1 MKISVNWLKDFVDLD
16 GVNIKDLWYRFTMS
30 TAEVEDYLE
39 VGKDIQNVVV
49 AKVLKVEPHPS
60 SQKLKI
66 VDVDTGAGTV
76 RCLCGAPNVREGI
89 LVPFAKL
96 GGSIKKIP
104 EVAKRTIEGVESC
117 GVICSPAELGI
128 SDGHEGV
135 MILPAEYKVGTDIKS
150 VLDIEDIIIDIDNKS
165 LTNRPDLWGHYGIAR
180 EISAILKRKLKPL
193 ELAELKND
201 PSLPNI
207 DIEILDPVKCP
218 RYSCLGISNI
228 KVKTAPLNMQ
238 IRLYY
243 CGMRSI
249 SLMVDLTN
257 YLMLELSQPMHAF
270 DQKFI
275 EKIVVRTTAADTKF
289 TTLDNVERN
298 LPKDVLMICEKEK
311 PVAIAGIMGGA
322 NSEVSDDTTAIV
334 LESANFEGASI
345 RKSAVKI
352 GLRTEASAR
361 FEKMLDPNL
370 TVTAIQRFYKLLQT
384 IQPDVKMSSN
394 LTDCY
399 PKRLE
404 PVTLTIDKPYI
415 DMYIGNILDADQIV
429 DTLRW
434 LEFGVERQGDR
445 YTIQVP
451 TFRSTKDITRKV
463 DIIEEITR
471 IYGYDNIIPQTI
483 SVELKPLKYNEER
496 ILEHKLKEILSEK
509 FGYSEVNS
517 YVWFD
522 NHFNKNMGINAKGSL
537 KLQNPNAVE
546 NDTLRDTMAPTFLSM
561 AAHNVK
567 FNDEFSLFEIGS
579 VFRLDDPKGK
589 CREEKMLGAL
599 TASKAKNSD
608 SLFYELKGVAS
619 NLLKL
624 TKNIE
629 LEFRAAGSI
638 LEYSWVHPVKSAEIY
653 YDGKMLGYL
662 SVVNPLVNRNI
673 DKKLSIALMELNMTL
688 IQAINV
694 QPIRYQEPSKYPEVV
709 LDFNFLVDRSEPF
722 ANIESYIRTFKNSY
736 FTGINFID
744 YYQGKG
750 IPENQKSIT
759 FRINIG
765 SREKTLTTEEINQFT
780 QEFLSFMKEKG
791 YGLRG

>member
-30 TAEVEDYLE
+30 TAEIEDFIE
-39 VGKDIQNVVV
+39 VGKDIQNVIV

-66 VDVDTGAGTV
+66 VDVDTGAGTL
-76 RCLCGAPNVREGI
+76 RCLCGAPNIREGVY
-89 LVPFAKL
+89 VPFAKV
-96 GGSIKKIP
+96 GGSIKKIA
-104 EVAKRTIEGVESC
+104 EITKRTIEGVESN

-128 SDGHEGV
+128 SDSHEGV
-135 MILPAEYKVGTDIKS
+135 MILPGEYKPGTDIKTI
-150 VLDIEDIIIDIDNKS
+150 LDIDDIIIDIDNKS

-180 EISAILKRKLKPL
+180 EIGAILKRKLKPM
-193 ELAELKND
+193 ELSELKDD
-201 PSLPNI
+201 PALSKI
-207 DIEILDPVKCP
+207 DIGILDPVKCP
-218 RYSCLGISNI
+218 RYSCLGVSNI
-228 KVKTAPLNMQ
+228 KVKVAPLNMQ

-257 YLMLELSQPMHAF
+257 YLMLELAQPMHAF
-270 DQKFI
+270 DQKYI
-275 EKIVVRTTAADTKF
+275 EKIVVRTTTADTKF
-289 TTLDNVERN
+289 TTLDNVERT
-298 LPKDVLMICEKEK
+298 LPKDVLLICESDK

-345 RKSAVKI
+345 RKNAVKI

-370 TVTAIQRFYKLLQT
+370 TVTAIRRFYRLLQT

-399 PKRLE
+399 PK
-404 PVTLTIDKPYI
+404 PAAPITLTIDKPYI
-415 DMYIGNILDADQIV
+415 DMYIGNILDPDSIA

-434 LEFGVERQGDR
+434 LEFGVERQGDQ
-445 YTIQVP
+445 YTVQVP
-451 TFRSTKDITRKV
+451 SFRATKDITKKV

-471 IYGYDNIIPQTI
+471 IYGYDNIVPQTV
-483 SVELKPLKYNEER
+483 SVELKPLVYNEER
-496 ILEHKLKEILSEK
+496 ILEHKFKEILSEK
-509 FGYSEVNS
+509 FAYSEVIS

-522 NHFNKNMGINAKGSL
+522 NVFNKNTSINAQGSL
-537 KLQNPNAVE
+537 KLVNPNAIE
-546 NDTLRDTMAPTFLSM
+546 NDTLRDTMAPTFLAM

-567 FNDEFSLFEIGS
+567 FNDEFALFEIGGI
-579 VFRLDDPKGK
+579 FRADDPKSK
-589 CREEKMLGAL
+589 CREEKVLCAL
-599 TASKAKNSD
+599 TASKTKNAD
-608 SLFYELKGVAS
+608 GLFYELKGIAS
-619 NLLKL
+619 YLLKL

-629 LEFRAAGSI
+629 LEYRAAGKI
-638 LEYSWVHPVKSAEIY
+638 LEHSWVHPVKSSEIY
-653 YDGKMLGYL
+653 YDGKLLGYV
-662 SVVNPLVNRNI
+662 SVVNPLVNQNI
-673 DKKLSIALMELNMTL
+673 DKKLNIAVMELNMNF
-688 IQAINV
+688 IQTIAV
-694 QPIRYQEPSKYPEVV
+694 QPIRYKEPSKYPEVV

-722 ANIESYIRTFKNSY
+722 NNIEGYIRSFQNSL
-736 FTGINFID
+736 FTGVSFID

-750 IPENQKSIT
+750 VPENQKSMT

-765 SREKTLTTEEINQFT
+765 SREKTLTNEEINQFT
-780 QEFLSFMKEKG
+780 QEFLGFMKQKG

>member
-104 EVAKRTIEGVESC
+104 EVVKRTIEGVESC

>member
-30 TAEVEDYLE
+30 TAEIEDFVE
-39 VGKDIQNVVV
+39 VGKDIQKVIV

-60 SQKLKI
+60 SQKLKV

-76 RCLCGAPNVREGI
+76 RCLCGAPNIRENI
-89 LVPFAKL
+89 LVPFAKV
-96 GGSIKKIP
+96 GGSIKKIAA
-104 EVAKRTIEGVESC
+104 VTQRTIEGVESN
-117 GVICSPAELGI
+117 GVICSAAELGI
-128 SDGHEGV
+128 SDSHEGV
-135 MILPAEYKVGTDIKS
+135 LILSGDYKPGTDIKA
-150 VLDIEDIIIDIDNKS
+150 VMDIEDIIIDIDNKS

-193 ELAELKND
+193 DLAELKND
-201 PSLPNI
+201 PALPRV
-207 DIEILDPVKCP
+207 DLEILDQIKCP
-218 RYSCLGISNI
+218 RYSCLGIGNI
-228 KVKTAPLNMQ
+228 KAKEAPLNMQ

-257 YLMLELSQPMHAF
+257 YLMLELGQPMHAF
-270 DQKFI
+270 DQKQI
-275 EKIVVRTTAADTKF
+275 QKIVVRATAASTQF
-289 TTLDNVERN
+289 TTLDNVERT
-298 LPKDVLMICEKEK
+298 LPKDVLLICNQDK

-370 TVTAIQRFYKLLQT
+370 TVTAIRRFFRLLQF
-384 IQPDVKMSSN
+384 IQPDVKLNSN

-399 PKRLE
+399 PKPAA

-415 DMYIGNILDADQIV
+415 DMYIGNILEPDLIA

-434 LEFGVERQGDR
+434 LEFGVERQGDQF
-445 YTIQVP
+445 TLQVP
-451 TFRSTKDITRKV
+451 SFRATKDITRKV

-471 IYGYDNIIPQTI
+471 IYGYDNIVPQT
-483 SVELKPLKYNEER
+483 VNVALKPLNYNEER
-496 ILEHKLKEILSEK
+496 ILEHKFKEILAEK
-509 FGYSEVNS
+509 FGFSEVNS

-522 NHFNKNMGINAKGSL
+522 SIFNKNAGINAQGTL
-537 KLQNPNAVE
+537 KLVNPNAAE
-546 NDTLRDTMAPTFLSM
+546 NDTLRNTMAPTLLAL

-567 FNDEFSLFEIGS
+567 FYDDFSLFELGGI
-579 VFRLDDPKGK
+579 FRADDPKSK
-589 CREEKMLGAL
+589 CREDKVLCAL
-599 TASKAKNSD
+599 TASKTRNAD

-619 NLLKL
+619 YLLKL

-629 LEFRAAGSI
+629 LEYRAAGPV
-638 LEYSWVHPVKSAEIY
+638 LEHSWVHPVKSTEIY
-653 YDGKMLGYL
+653 YHGKLLGYL
-662 SVVNPLVNRNI
+662 SVINPLVNQNI
-673 DKKLSIALMELNMTL
+673 DKKLNMALMELDMSL
-688 IQAINV
+688 IQTIAV
-694 QPIRYQEPSKYPEVV
+694 QPIRYNEPSKYPEVV
-709 LDFNFLVDRSEPF
+709 LDFNFLADRSEPF
-722 ANIESYIRTFKNSY
+722 HNIESYIRSFQNSL
-736 FTGINFID
+736 FTGVGFID

-765 SREKTLTTEEINQFT
+765 SKEKTLTNEDISQFT